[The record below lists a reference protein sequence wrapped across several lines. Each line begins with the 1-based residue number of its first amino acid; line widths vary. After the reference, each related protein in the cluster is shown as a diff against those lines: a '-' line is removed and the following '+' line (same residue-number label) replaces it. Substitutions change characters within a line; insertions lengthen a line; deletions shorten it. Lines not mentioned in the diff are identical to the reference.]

1 MTLNSAVFTL
11 LVFIALYLSIIE
23 IFSVLFIITGMPEA
37 RARFQVISMLTNSG
51 FTTKESEAIVTV
63 KKRRILAQLTMLFGY
78 TFTVIGVSMILNV
91 ILKIPQSSTNEMFI
105 ASAYLVIFLIIL
117 FTFKRL

>member
-63 KKRRILAQLTMLFGY
+63 KKRRILAQLT
-78 TFTVIGVSMILNV
+78 
-91 ILKIPQSSTNEMFI
+91 
-105 ASAYLVIFLIIL
+105 
-117 FTFKRL
+117 